1 MRTAATKREARR
13 CGRFS
18 SEGLERAQ
26 IDKRV
31 VEVAESLAIGDILGR
46 RPSEISG
53 GQQQRA
59 ALARAIIHEPDVFL
73 FDEPLSNLD
82 AKLRADARTFLRDLQ
97 ARMDTTTVYVT
108 HDQSEAMAMSDRVAV
123 MDKGKVVQVG
133 PPLEV
138 YRRPASVF
146 VADFLGNPSMNLL
159 KVTLTL
165 YEGMPAVLLGVAA
178 VPMPL
183 VQPPPGIDRLA
194 VGDAVTL
201 GLRPEDIHIQGG
213 EDGIPG
219 EVHVV
224 EPLGSETLVSVKTS
238 VGSVK
243 VKVFHDMDLAPGD
256 VVRLVANPS
265 RVRLFDQ
272 AGMAIGWA

>member
-1 MRTAATKREARR
+1 M
-13 CGRFS
+13 
-18 SEGLERAQ
+18 
-26 IDKRV
+26 
-31 VEVAESLAIGDILGR
+31 
-46 RPSEISG
+46 
-53 GQQQRA
+53 
-59 ALARAIIHEPDVFL
+59 
-73 FDEPLSNLD
+73 
-82 AKLRADARTFLRDLQ
+82 
-97 ARMDTTTVYVT
+97 
-108 HDQSEAMAMSDRVAV
+108 
-123 MDKGKVVQVG
+123 
-133 PPLEV
+133 
-138 YRRPASVF
+138 
-146 VADFLGNPSMNLL
+146 
-159 KVTLTL
+159 
-165 YEGMPAVLLGVAA
+165 
-178 VPMPL
+178 
-183 VQPPPGIDRLA
+183 A